1 MNIDYSLDEI
11 QKVAR
16 LAAKEINSD
25 IILLSGEVG
34 VGKTTLMKEILKTLK
49 VNDNVN
55 SPTFSIINEYLT
67 RDKKIVYHIDLYR
80 IKTIDELH
88 SIGFFE
94 YLDSNNLCF
103 IEWGDIIEEIL
114 KVDYNKFLIVK
125 KQNFRS
131 LRFVN
136 LSLKRYLLS
145 VLRDWIIL

>member
-1 MNIDYSLDEI
+1 MNVDYSLGEV

-16 LAAKEINSD
+16 LATKAINSD

-34 VGKTTLMKEILKTLK
+34 VGKTTLIKEILRTLK

-55 SPTFSIINEYLT
+55 SPTFSIINEYIT
-67 RDKKIVYHIDLYR
+67 RDKKIIYHIDLYR

-94 YLDSNNLCF
+94 YLDSKNLCF

-125 KQNFRS
+125 NQNFRS
-131 LRFVN
+131 I
-136 LSLKRYLLS
+136 KM
-145 VLRDWIIL
+145 IK

>member
-1 MNIDYSLDEI
+1 MNIDYSLGEV

-16 LAAKEINSD
+16 LATKAINSD

-34 VGKTTLMKEILKTLK
+34 VGKTTLIKEILRTLK

-55 SPTFSIINEYLT
+55 SPTFSIINEYIT

-94 YLDSNNLCF
+94 YLDSKNLCF

-131 LRFVN
+131 I
-136 LSLKRYLLS
+136 KM
-145 VLRDWIIL
+145 IK